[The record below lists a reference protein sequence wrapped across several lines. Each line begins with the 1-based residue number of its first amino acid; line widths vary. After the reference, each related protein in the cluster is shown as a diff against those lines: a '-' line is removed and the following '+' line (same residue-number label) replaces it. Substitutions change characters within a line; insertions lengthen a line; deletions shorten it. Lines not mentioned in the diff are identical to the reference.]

1 HHHGSRGRAQARYHA
16 KHRRRRAA
24 ARPAGERAGDRAG
37 RRPFEAALARV
48 ENVVHPT
55 IGRGLWPAAKLPAT
69 THDRF
74 FFGNTA
80 LEHISAA
87 LGIEVAHTVRAAD
100 RRRVAMNGMRLGRGW
115 AQEIQSMTTI
125 PRLNETA
132 LFRRTLARAITLP
145 VFLLIVLALIF
156 LWQLNSLLD
165 AAHWVDHTDQTIAK
179 AHTLQELLIDQETGL
194 RGYAITGV
202 PDFLDPYRQ
211 AQAAIDPTF
220 DELDGLVADN
230 TAQQALVKAIRS
242 NYGRWLVYSRELIG
256 VRDRG
261 GDYAGFVQHRT
272 GKQLMDAMRAQIQ
285 SFLRIQVALRDQRS

>member
-1 HHHGSRGRAQARYHA
+1 
-16 KHRRRRAA
+16 
-24 ARPAGERAGDRAG
+24 
-37 RRPFEAALARV
+37 
-48 ENVVHPT
+48 
-55 IGRGLWPAAKLPAT
+55 
-69 THDRF
+69 
-74 FFGNTA
+74 
-80 LEHISAA
+80 
-87 LGIEVAHTVRAAD
+87 
-100 RRRVAMNGMRLGRGW
+100 
-115 AQEIQSMTTI
+115 
-125 PRLNETA
+125 
-132 LFRRTLARAITLP
+132 RAITLP

-261 GDYAGFVQHRT
+261 GDYAGFVQQRT

-285 SFLRIQVALRDQRS
+285 SFLRIQVALRDQRSQAAQFTTQIVIVSSIAGALLLGLIVALFLRRQLLDLSGNYRRALDASEQRAAELKAAAQRYRDLSDAMPLVVWTARGDGAVDYFNRRWFQYTGMREDQALGWGWSDVLHPDDAQPTADRWNESLRSG